1 VARPIGEQAQMQDDD
16 RMSSGPSAPPAPSP
30 DAAQHAHAGPSG
42 PTQRPTTPVR
52 RWVAIALRA
61 PVAGRTWRDYLYLL
75 VAGPLALASFI
86 ALALAMYT
94 GIVLSLVLVGIPL
107 IALIVLTAREFGV
120 VPRALARDLL
130 GRHVEAPR
138 RRRPKRHGFFAWL
151 RASLGD
157 LDGWRAIAYVVVSLP
172 VKVVGAWAVWTGLA
186 LAIVLFTYPAW
197 WQLFDPTNTDEQGVV
212 YESGLQF
219 GDSYMD
225 TWPEALGV
233 SALGLAALFVLPWVA
248 RAITTIDGLLVHG
261 LLGPTKIAER
271 VDDLEETRAYA
282 VDDSAATLRR
292 IERDLH
298 DGTQARL
305 VALAMHLDMAKVS
318 LDESAGPADSADRD
332 GVARA
337 RALLDEAHRNATE
350 AITELREVTRSIHPP
365 ALDRGLDEALATL
378 AARSGVP
385 AEVHTALTVRPSP
398 AIETIAY
405 FCVAEL
411 LTNVAK
417 HSGARAAMIEVR
429 DVDDRLR
436 VRVGDDG
443 RGGARMVHGGGLAG
457 LAERVRTVDGTL
469 AVSSPDGGPTV
480 VTLDLPLG
488 V

>member
-1 VARPIGEQAQMQDDD
+1 MQDHTG
-16 RMSSGPSAPPAPSP
+16 MSPGPSAPPAPSA
-30 DAAQHAHAGPSG
+30 DAAQSPYAGVSG
-42 PTQRPTTPVR
+42 PAPRPTVTIGR
-52 RWVAIALRA
+52 GVATALRA
-61 PVAGRTWRDYLYLL
+61 PVARRTWRDYLYLL
-75 VAGPLALASFI
+75 VSGPLALASFI
-86 ALALAMYT
+86 TLAVAMYT
-94 GIVLSLVLVGIPL
+94 GVVLSLVLVGIPF

-130 GRHVEAPR
+130 GRQVEAPR

-151 RASLGD
+151 RASLAD

-186 LAIVLFTYPAW
+186 LAVVLFTYPAW

-212 YESGLQF
+212 YQSGLQF

-225 TWPEALGV
+225 TWPEALGM

-282 VDDSAATLRR
+282 IDDSAATLRR

-305 VALAMHLDMAKVS
+305 VALAMHLDMAKAS
-318 LDESAGPADSADRD
+318 LDGSTGPASTTDAD

-385 AEVHTALTVRPSP
+385 VEVHTALTVRPSP

-417 HSGARAAMIEVR
+417 HSGARAATIEIR

-443 RGGARMVHGGGLAG
+443 RGGALVLHVGGLAG
-457 LAERVRTVDGTL
+457 LTERVRTVDGTL